1 MISTTDICIL
11 IAIIL
16 SISIYGFLVSRRLY
30 KKRGFG
36 YRIYYILSILLMLTS
51 IYPLLTYNNP
61 NRLTICLAIIS
72 GIIGVMIWIVRT
84 CDICLIE
91 IYYN

>member
-36 YRIYYILSILLMLTS
+36 YKIYYIASILLILTS

-61 NRLTICLAIIS
+61 NRLTFFLGLASCTIS
-72 GIIGVMIWIVRT
+72 LGMLLIRIG
-84 CDICLIE
+84 DLYLNE
-91 IYYN
+91 IHY